1 MEDLVANLQGPPGPA
16 GRGKPGRAG
25 PPGQIGLPGKML
37 STALSYHC
45 PCEKGNILVII
56 TLMK

>member
-37 STALSYHC
+37 STALS
-45 PCEKGNILVII
+45 
-56 TLMK
+56 